1 MNDYKIKQGLDALI
15 KRALNMQT
23 CSIKNMGL
31 GNMSGVMEDLNR
43 LIIAHGAAC
52 TLEEFEWVDYS
63 STFEYTVE
71 YTVVPFTSTFDKLP
85 LKTISVCCITNDS
98 DEYKISQMKQR
109 FEQKGK
115 SLYIN

>member
-63 STFEYTVE
+63 STFEYTV
-71 YTVVPFTSTFDKLP
+71 VPFTSTFDKLP

-115 SLYIN
+115 CLYIN